1 MSDWY
6 KISEISKDTYMIEEP
21 GYVRCFLI
29 NGDHKSILIDTG
41 MGMADLK
48 TAITP
53 FTRNDISVLNT
64 HWHFDHIGSNHQ
76 YENVGISAKEERLVE
91 KDVSNEF
98 MKNALR
104 YIAEGASFPDGFNV
118 DAYYI
123 RGSKVAFTIDDGDI
137 FDLGSRHLEA
147 IATPG
152 HSEGSM
158 SFLDSNSGILFSGDL
173 MFKGGYLDI
182 QYIESS
188 IDEFVTS
195 LKKLEGRMNDINT
208 VFPSHYGAPVPVEYI
223 CKIHTALIKIKAD
236 KLGYSEEIIMGA
248 PILIYDFGEF
258 QVFLKKPGTNGIG
271 FREMVF

>member
-1 MSDWY
+1 MSDWF
-6 KISEISKDTYMIEEP
+6 KISEISKDTYMIEET
-21 GYVRCFLI
+21 GHVRCFLI

-53 FTRNDISVLNT
+53 IARNDITVLNT

-76 YENVGISAKEERLVE
+76 FENVGVSAKEEWLVE

-118 DAYYI
+118 DDYYI
-123 RGSKVAFTIDDGDI
+123 RGVKAAFTIDDGDI

-158 SFLDSNSGILFSGDL
+158 SFLDSNSGFLFSGDL
-173 MFKGGYLDI
+173 VFKGGYLDI
-182 QYIESS
+182 HYVESS
-188 IDEFVTS
+188 IDEFVIS
-195 LKKLEGRMNDINT
+195 LRTI
-208 VFPSHYGAPVPVEYI
+208 
-223 CKIHTALIKIKAD
+223 
-236 KLGYSEEIIMGA
+236 
-248 PILIYDFGEF
+248 
-258 QVFLKKPGTNGIG
+258 
-271 FREMVF
+271 